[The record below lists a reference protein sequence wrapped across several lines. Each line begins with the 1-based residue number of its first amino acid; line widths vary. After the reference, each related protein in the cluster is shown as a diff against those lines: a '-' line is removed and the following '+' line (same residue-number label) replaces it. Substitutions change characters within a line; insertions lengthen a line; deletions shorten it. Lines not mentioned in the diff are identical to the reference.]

1 MSERLRGEKQEP
13 LDQRWKLKVCLRSVT
28 WELASFGSGVSK
40 WTPIAFFFF
49 RSKCRNRKFGNWKK
63 DESGWGVLGLAADTK
78 LGRCVIAFVEWWAIL
93 LLTKKKA
100 YDTFGYHG
108 RSDKTTSCRTQ
119 LKIFL
124 KLTLALNNVMGKHHW
139 TLETAYQNEGSV
151 WDNWSANSDSQI
163 T

>member
-1 MSERLRGEKQEP
+1 MRL
-13 LDQRWKLKVCLRSVT
+13 W
-28 WELASFGSGVSK
+28 SG
-40 WTPIAFFFF
+40 
-49 RSKCRNRKFGNWKK
+49 GQ
-63 DESGWGVLGLAADTK
+63 
-78 LGRCVIAFVEWWAIL
+78 IL
-93 LLTKKKA
+93 LLTKKKKKEKEKA

-108 RSDKTTSCRTQ
+108 RSEKTTSCRTQ